1 MVVQQVLQ
9 ISSWNLILVQQVL
22 QSGASSFTNGAT
34 SYTMNTQGSG
44 VEHNIF
50 FSELVNAPP

>member
-22 QSGASSFTNGAT
+22 QSGASSLANGAT
-34 SYTMNTQGSG
+34 SYAINTQGSG